1 MTEFNF
7 APPADDADEP
17 GPTRSPDPTLIGT
30 AESEDGRIQAV
41 ISQDG
46 RLRELHLAPEVL
58 SRGRDGT
65 VMDSATL
72 ADKITRTVNAAMD
85 DLLDRYRQTAQD
97 DFVEVQAQLAAT
109 AEDFQRE
116 LGQISADILR
126 AKQRLQEP

>member
-7 APPADDADEP
+7 ALPADDADES
-17 GPTRSPDPTLIGT
+17 GLTRSPDPTLIGT

-46 RLRELHLAPEVL
+46 RLRELRLAPEVL
-58 SRGRDGT
+58 RRGRDGT

-85 DLLDRYRQTAQD
+85 DLLDRYRQTAPD

-109 AEDFQRE
+109 VEDFQRE
-116 LGQISADILR
+116 LGQISADITR